1 MEVDANEF
9 EIGEIISQ
17 GGFSI
22 VHRATLRG
30 TEVNLYIYK
39 YKYLNYIPIKKR

>member
-9 EIGEIISQ
+9 EVGEIVSQ

-22 VHRATLRG
+22 VHRATFRG
-30 TEVNLYIYK
+30 TEV
-39 YKYLNYIPIKKR
+39 PIHVYVGCAEEDLQS